1 MGDAQTAGPGVESMW
16 EVVGSTPTWYFAPPA
31 TEGALVYIQLHGG
44 WLPST
49 WLPLSESVVK
59 EPHLQE
65 QQPSC

>member
-1 MGDAQTAGPGVESMW
+1 MGSGRQYTYMVLCAASDRG
-16 EVVGSTPTWYFAPPA
+16 
-31 TEGALVYIQLHGG
+31 GALVYIQLHGG